1 MAKKRSS
8 RKQTRAKSRRPV
20 ATNAPLAR
28 QAAVPQPTS
37 KSAAQSVSPAAKEVD
52 FKTEYRY
59 VLADLKRIGIVA
71 ACMFATLIVLA
82 LVIR

>member
-8 RKQTRAKSRRPV
+8 RKQARAKSRRP
-20 ATNAPLAR
+20 ATATAPAVR
-28 QAAVPQPTS
+28 QAAAPQATTP
-37 KSAAQSVSPAAKEVD
+37 KGAPPATKEVD

-59 VLADLKRIGIVA
+59 VLADLKRIGVVA